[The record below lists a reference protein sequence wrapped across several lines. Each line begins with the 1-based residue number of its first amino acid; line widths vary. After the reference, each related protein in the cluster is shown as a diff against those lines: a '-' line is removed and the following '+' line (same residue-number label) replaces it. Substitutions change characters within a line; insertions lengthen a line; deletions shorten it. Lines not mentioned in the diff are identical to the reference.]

1 MRKGTY
7 VQQQNQRT
15 LSTLS
20 AFLFYSTYQ
29 YCLITLFSKMVPI
42 TMETKYIEVKKN
54 KNISNI
60 FNTHVMTQILTAIIM
75 AINTIEIT
83 CNMLI
88 LDKM

>member
-1 MRKGTY
+1 
-7 VQQQNQRT
+7 
-15 LSTLS
+15 
-20 AFLFYSTYQ
+20 
-29 YCLITLFSKMVPI
+29 
-42 TMETKYIEVKKN
+42 METKYIEVKKI